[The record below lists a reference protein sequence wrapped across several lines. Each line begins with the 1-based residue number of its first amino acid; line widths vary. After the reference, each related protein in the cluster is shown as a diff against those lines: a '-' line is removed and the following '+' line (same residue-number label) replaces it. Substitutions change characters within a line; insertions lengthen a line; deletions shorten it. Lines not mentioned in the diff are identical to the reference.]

1 MAHFP
6 PVGAIGDLARRVGR
20 TDISGNLNDIVAGR
34 YGREVAAGASLS
46 RDVRT
51 RFVAGLKTLRADLNK
66 QGYGRMK
73 KGRVKNGLR
82 ALNP

>member
-1 MAHFP
+1 M
-6 PVGAIGDLARRVGR
+6 
-20 TDISGNLNDIVAGR
+20 
-34 YGREVAAGASLS
+34 S